1 MLKIIKNVANIMFIC
16 GIIFTLGVAGSS
28 DLATMSFVKI
38 LLLGIICFALI
49 SVGFIISFGIEY
61 IKE

>member
-28 DLATMSFVKI
+28 DLATMSFGQI
-38 LLLGIICFALI
+38 LLYGGIGFILM

>member
-1 MLKIIKNVANIMFIC
+1 MLKIIKTIANIMLLGGLILL
-16 GIIFTLGVAGSS
+16 LGVAGSS
-28 DLATMSFVKI
+28 DLGTISLGKT
-38 LLLGIICFALI
+38 LLLGIIGFVLM

>member
-1 MLKIIKNVANIMFIC
+1 MLKIIKIVANIMFIG

-28 DLATMSFVKI
+28 DLGAISLGKT
-38 LLLGIICFALI
+38 LLLGIIGFALT
-49 SVGFIISFGIEY
+49 SVGFIASFGIEY

>member
-1 MLKIIKNVANIMFIC
+1 MLKIIKIIANIMFIG

-28 DLATMSFVKI
+28 DLGTISLGKT
-38 LLLGIICFALI
+38 LLLGIIGFALM
-49 SVGFIISFGIEY
+49 SVGFIVSFGIEY

>member
-1 MLKIIKNVANIMFIC
+1 MLKIIKIVANIMFIG

-28 DLATMSFVKI
+28 DLGTISLGKI
-38 LLLGIICFALI
+38 LLLGIIGFALT
-49 SVGFIISFGIEY
+49 SVGFIVSFGIEY

>member
-28 DLATMSFVKI
+28 DLATMSFGKI
-38 LLLGIICFALI
+38 LLLGILCSYVSWLH
-49 SVGFIISFGIEY
+49 Y
-61 IKE
+61 QLRH

>member
-1 MLKIIKNVANIMFIC
+1 MLKIIKIVANIMFIG

-28 DLATMSFVKI
+28 DLATMSFGQI
-38 LLLGIICFALI
+38 LLYGAIGFALM
-49 SVGFIISFGIEY
+49 SVGFIVSFGIEY

>member
-1 MLKIIKNVANIMFIC
+1 MLKIIKTIANIMLLGGLILL
-16 GIIFTLGVAGSS
+16 LGVAGSS
-28 DLATMSFVKI
+28 DLNTISFTQM
-38 LLLGIICFALI
+38 LLYGIIGFALT

>member
-1 MLKIIKNVANIMFIC
+1 MLKIIKTIANIMLLGGLILL
-16 GIIFTLGVAGSS
+16 LGVAGSS
-28 DLATMSFVKI
+28 DLGTISLGKT
-38 LLLGIICFALI
+38 LLLGIIGFALM

>member
-1 MLKIIKNVANIMFIC
+1 MLMLKIIANIMFIG

-28 DLATMSFVKI
+28 DLATMSFGQI
-38 LLLGIICFALI
+38 LLYGGIGFVLMF
-49 SVGFIISFGIEY
+49 VGFIVSFGIEY